1 MCFFYFLTLQH
12 RFQFWN
18 NTWNYFWKVVFLML
32 SRAKNLFCY
41 SDFFYETFIHTFI
54 HCPNWDITNASITD
68 FFFLQ
73 AHLWSDCWWC
83 IEFLNCFF
91 QRLFL
96 WSSKRSF
103 DPKIIPSSFI
113 LFSLVMVLL
122 LILPRKM
129 SFLVLRYMTFSTI
142 YFHVYKM
149 NNYWGF

>member
-1 MCFFYFLTLQH
+1 MKLFLESCILNAQSCKKSILLF
-12 RFQFWN
+12 RFLLWN
-18 NTWNYFWKVVFLML
+18 IHPH
-32 SRAKNLFCY
+32 
-41 SDFFYETFIHTFI
+41 IHTLSKLGCYKCFR
-54 HCPNWDITNASITD
+54 HW

-73 AHLWSDCWWC
+73 AHLWSNCWYC
-83 IEFLNCFF
+83 IESLNCFF
-91 QRLFL
+91 QRLLL